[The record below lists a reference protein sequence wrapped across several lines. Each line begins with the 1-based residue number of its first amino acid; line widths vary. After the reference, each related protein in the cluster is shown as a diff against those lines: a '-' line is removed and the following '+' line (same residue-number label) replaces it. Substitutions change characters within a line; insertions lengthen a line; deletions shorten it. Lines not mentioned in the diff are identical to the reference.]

1 MILYRYPW
9 GRQLEYKTVRKI
21 GGLFLLLS
29 GGAGVQD
36 IFNLSVSKVP
46 LFKRDNRGCQVRYR
60 RIRILPGVPEN
71 IKMGVVQYGLSPFYF
86 LSL

>member
-36 IFNLSVSKVP
+36 IQ

-60 RIRILPGVPEN
+60 RIRIYSELVEWVLPGVPEN